1 MEHLAVDLNDG
12 HWPELEQWLGNP
24 SGAKTLVL
32 MEGVS
37 PYIDSESFIRFL
49 QLLGVKLAAGSQL
62 VYDYK
67 VTGAEDRFVRTG
79 RPAEAFRLSA
89 DRSEAARFHQRWG
102 LHLEHLE
109 LSSVLHQS
117 LFPNESS
124 HALFEGDVVARLSV
138 TLASTC

>member
-1 MEHLAVDLNDG
+1 MARCSCVEHLAVDLNDG

-32 MEGVS
+32 MEASVPISTASHLFGS
-37 PYIDSESFIRFL
+37 YNF
-49 QLLGVKLAAGSQL
+49 QVKLAAGSQL

-67 VTGAEDRFVRTG
+67 VTGEGWFCRTG

-102 LHLEHLE
+102 LHLEHL
-109 LSSVLHQS
+109 
-117 LFPNESS
+117 
-124 HALFEGDVVARLSV
+124 G
-138 TLASTC
+138 